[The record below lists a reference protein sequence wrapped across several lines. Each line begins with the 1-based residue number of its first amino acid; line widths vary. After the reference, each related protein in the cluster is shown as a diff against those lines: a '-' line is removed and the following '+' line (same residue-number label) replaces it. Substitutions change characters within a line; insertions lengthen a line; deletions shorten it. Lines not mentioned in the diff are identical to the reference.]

1 MIQHSQ
7 AMIYLGGPHIA
18 NKLAVWQG
26 HEAAVG
32 HTSEGLLIIP
42 SIGHAFIKQPLSN
55 SAPVL
60 TLV

>member
-1 MIQHSQ
+1 
-7 AMIYLGGPHIA
+7 MIYLGGPHIA

-42 SIGHAFIKQPLSN
+42 SIGHVFIKQPLSN